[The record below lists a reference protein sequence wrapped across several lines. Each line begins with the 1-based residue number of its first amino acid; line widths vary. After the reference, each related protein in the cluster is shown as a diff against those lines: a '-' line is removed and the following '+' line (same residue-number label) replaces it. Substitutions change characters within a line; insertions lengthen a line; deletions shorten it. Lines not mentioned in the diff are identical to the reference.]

1 MTRRTY
7 TLIAGIVVLAA
18 LIVAASL
25 LPTQYAA
32 MGPGVTFNTLGRDT
46 DGKQVVDVTGRETNK
61 VSGNLNMTTVSE
73 LDKLDILSA
82 IRGWFD
88 SDEAVVPRE
97 VLFPPDKTSKQIQQ
111 EDAQD
116 FIESQDSALSA
127 ALTYLHYPNKV
138 VVVAFADKSPA
149 KGVLAT
155 GDAIEQVNGHKV
167 TNYKSLQAVMEK
179 VAPGTP
185 VSVTYQ
191 RGKKTATAR
200 VTTTTPAKKST
211 KGAAFGISVSY
222 QRFAPFNV
230 TFNLKDIGGPSAG
243 LMFALGL
250 LDKIGNVDLT
260 GGRFIAGTGTIRP
273 NGAVGPIGGIP
284 LKMIGARRAGA
295 TIFLVPQGNC
305 AEAKAHHPS
314 GLRLV
319 KVTSLQSAVKALK
332 TLNAG
337 GNPPSC

>member
-7 TLIAGIVVLAA
+7 TLIAGIVLLVA
-18 LIVAASL
+18 LIVGASQ

-32 MGPGVTFNTLGRDT
+32 MGPGVTFNTLGKDT
-46 DGKQVVDVTGRETNK
+46 DGKQVVDVAGRSTNK
-61 VSGNLNMTTVSE
+61 TNGNLNMTTVSE
-73 LDKLDILSA
+73 LDHLDILSA
-82 IRGWFD
+82 IRGWLS

-111 EDAQD
+111 QDAQD
-116 FIESQDSALSA
+116 FVQSQDSALSA

-138 VVVAFADKSPA
+138 VVVGFADKSPA
-149 KGVLAT
+149 KGALPLGA
-155 GDAIEQVNGHKV
+155 AIEQVNGHPIKDL
-167 TNYKSLQAVMEK
+167 NALEAVM
-179 VAPGTP
+179 AQIQPGTP
-185 VSVTYQ
+185 VRVTYQ
-191 RGKKTATAR
+191 SGRKTGVAT
-200 VTTTTPAKKST
+200 VKTTTPAKKGQ
-211 KGAAFGISVSY
+211 KGAAFGISVAY
-222 QRFAPFNV
+222 QPYAPFNV

-250 LDKIGNVDLT
+250 LDKIGKVDLT
-260 GGRFIAGTGTIRP
+260 GGKFIAGTGTIDP
-273 NGAVGPIGGIP
+273 NGTVGPIGGIP

-295 TIFLVPQGNC
+295 TIFLVPKDNC

-319 KVTSLQSAVKALK
+319 KVNSLSGAVNALK
-332 TLNAG
+332 QLNAG